1 MFERRR
7 KGVDIL
13 GRWKC
18 LSVFGYAF
26 VMSNAKVIF
35 RWLCALRNAVCWV
48 RFIFSFTVGCF
59 YVLKELRIG
68 GCLVKLYFRSSCFLV
83 DDIFS
88 FCWWVC
94 NGYLKGMF
102 VFDDRRCFRFRVYC
116 FLYTSNYRIKVF
128 FWGNTT
134 KTQRKETC
142 QQMCFLLKK
151 NVCRAFMQKLI
162 AIVV

>member
-26 VMSNAKVIF
+26 VMSNAKGIF

-48 RFIFSFTVGCF
+48 RFIFSFTVGCS

-102 VFDDRRCFRFRVYC
+102 VLDDRRCFRFRVYC

-128 FWGNTT
+128 FEA
-134 KTQRKETC
+134 TQQRRKEKRPVNRCVFYWRKT
-142 QQMCFLLKK
+142 F
-151 NVCRAFMQKLI
+151 
-162 AIVV
+162 VVHLCKSW